1 MSSVDKRFDKVFSDP
16 RFMVAPKKV
25 TKVKIDSR
33 FKGMFKE
40 KQFNVVAKVDKYG
53 RKINKKDT
61 HVLKNYYQDGSDSSS
76 DDKSSESES
85 DQEDSDVE
93 DVEDSSRDRGEKKGK
108 KAAKKLK

>member
-61 HVLKNYYQDGSDSSS
+61 HVLKNYYQD
-76 DDKSSESES
+76 DD
-85 DQEDSDVE
+85 
-93 DVEDSSRDRGEKKGK
+93 
-108 KAAKKLK
+108 